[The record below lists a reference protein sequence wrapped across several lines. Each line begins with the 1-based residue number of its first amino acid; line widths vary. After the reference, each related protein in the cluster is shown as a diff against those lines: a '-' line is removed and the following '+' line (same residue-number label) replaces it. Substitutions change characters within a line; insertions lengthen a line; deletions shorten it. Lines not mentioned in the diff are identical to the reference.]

1 MLHKIEKTS
10 IGPKNGGK
18 KCCYY
23 MANMYNNFF

>member
-1 MLHKIEKTS
+1 MLHKIENTGISLKTVV
-10 IGPKNGGK
+10 K